1 MRFASCH
8 LSCLLQLCHSCAPPG
23 VLGSASLA
31 FPLCA
36 PVYGHLLLC
45 IRLVSSAC
53 GPSNPSSVSDSLLYW
68 SLPCLSP
75 KLLIYSS
82 KPPKIRWIFLRLS
95 LINTCNF
102 VFNPLVS
109 RQISKPYRSTAF
121 TFDPQTLNLVLVVI
135 RYKLIHFI
143 SKYFVRYLIS

>member
-1 MRFASCH
+1 MSSLSSNSVILVRLQVCWGLPPLRFPCVFQSMA
-8 LSCLLQLCHSCAPPG
+8 LSCYVS
-23 VLGSASLA
+23 VWSLRVA
-31 FPLCA
+31 KPT
-36 PVYGHLLLC
+36 
-45 IRLVSSAC
+45 
-53 GPSNPSSVSDSLLYW
+53 PSSVSDPLLYL

-75 KLLIYSS
+75 TLLIYPS

-102 VFNPLVS
+102 VFNPLIS

-121 TFDPQTLNLVLVVI
+121 TFDPQTLNLILVVI